1 MISYRFEINNDAMQ
15 NIRKYE
21 KIKVVVKKDRNAFY
35 LYSEEG
41 LYFKE
46 KFTRLREEEDDL
58 ATV

>member
-1 MISYRFEINNDAMQ
+1 MISYRFEINNDVMQ

-41 LYFKE
+41 L
-46 KFTRLREEEDDL
+46 
-58 ATV
+58 